1 MPGCAAGSRAARGI
15 VTRVETIQSASFES
29 PIGTLRI
36 ASTSI
41 GLAYLDLPRA
51 GGRGFAGWLAGAIP
65 GARRTEA
72 FAPNRDAIRQV
83 LEYLEG
89 KRTDFDLPLDL
100 RGTSFQRAV
109 WDALLAIPYGE
120 TRSYLDVARAVGKPD
135 AVRAVGMANGANPV
149 PLVVP
154 CHRVIQSGG
163 KIGGYGG
170 GIDLKRRLLA
180 MERSVRH
187 QGSLL

>member
-1 MPGCAAGSRAARGI
+1 
-15 VTRVETIQSASFES
+15 VETIHHASFES
-29 PIGTLRI
+29 PIGTLRV
-36 ASTSI
+36 ASTAR
-41 GLAYLDLPRA
+41 GLAVVDLPTA
-51 GGRGFAGWLAGAIP
+51 NGRGFAGLLARHFP
-65 GARRTEA
+65 DARREEA
-72 FAPNRDAIRQV
+72 FAPNREAIRQL

-89 KRTDFDLPLDL
+89 KRTGFDLPLDL
-100 RGTSFQRAV
+100 RGTEFQRAV

-120 TRSYLDVARAVGKPD
+120 TRSYLDVARAVGNPE

-163 KIGGYGG
+163 RIGGYGG
-170 GIDLKRRLLA
+170 GLDLKRRLLA
-180 MERSVRH
+180 MEQSLQH